1 MPFLW
6 EWVSYKTDHRENYLK
21 VLVTFIVGLAN
32 LDSRSEFM
40 LWFKT
45 SQLQKASAVETKCMK
60 SRLAGEFENLLASRD
75 SCILL

>member
-40 LWFKT
+40 LWFNRNYRKLV
-45 SQLQKASAVETKCMK
+45 QLKLNV
-60 SRLAGEFENLLASRD
+60 
-75 SCILL
+75 